1 MIHFRCVILCSEIA
15 FTAKHI
21 LRVPKAP
28 CASMTKAL
36 FQAQVGDVLIG
47 LPSSGVHSNGFS
59 LVRRVLANLGVSLQD
74 PAPWDSATT
83 MGMLQLMKLIHCRTR
98 ACIYSDILTSSL

>member
-1 MIHFRCVILCSEIA
+1 MYLKHLC
-15 FTAKHI
+15 
-21 LRVPKAP
+21 LNDQL
-28 CASMTKAL
+28 AL

-83 MGMLQLMKLIHCRTR
+83 MGMLQLIKFIIEQEL
-98 ACIYSDILTSSL
+98 ASALLS